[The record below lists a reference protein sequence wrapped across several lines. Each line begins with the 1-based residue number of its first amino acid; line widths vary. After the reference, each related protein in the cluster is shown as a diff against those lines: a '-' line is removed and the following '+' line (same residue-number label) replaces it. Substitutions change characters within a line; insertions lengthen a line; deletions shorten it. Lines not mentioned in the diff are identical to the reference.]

1 MIIMDKTTAKKH
13 GNIGVDIDVQNEIK
27 ALVMVSGHKFIR
39 GYMRDLIDEQVK
51 HRSAG
56 EYEDYRCFLRRI
68 EQQEKKDKDK
78 RKNK

>member
-1 MIIMDKTTAKKH
+1 MSKKH
-13 GNIGVDIDVQNEIK
+13 GNIGVDINVQNEIK

-39 GYMRDLIDEQVK
+39 SYMRDLIDEQVK
-51 HRSAG
+51 HLSAG

-78 RKNK
+78 KKNK

>member
-1 MIIMDKTTAKKH
+1 MYKTITKKH

-39 GYMRDLIDEQVK
+39 GYMKNLIDNQIK
-51 HRSAG
+51 HLSAG

-68 EQQEKKDKDK
+68 EEQEKKDQQKSK
-78 RKNK
+78 